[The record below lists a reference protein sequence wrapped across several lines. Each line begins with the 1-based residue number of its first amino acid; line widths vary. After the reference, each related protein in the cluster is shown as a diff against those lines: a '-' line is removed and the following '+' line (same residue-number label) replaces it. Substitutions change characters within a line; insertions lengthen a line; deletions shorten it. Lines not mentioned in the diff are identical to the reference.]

1 MTFIHEKEE
10 NVVRISSEK
19 PIYDYIWP
27 ILTRLQPNP
36 YNNFDYLKL
45 RFAKNLTPR
54 VFQLCSL
61 WWNVGVVVKDLVK
74 MDDALKIDRNKTIEG
89 YEIKLSKIGAL
100 KDLSE
105 EDQKNYEEELKTLFE
120 KIK

>member
-1 MTFIHEKEE
+1 
-10 NVVRISSEK
+10 
-19 PIYDYIWP
+19 
-27 ILTRLQPNP
+27 
-36 YNNFDYLKL
+36 
-45 RFAKNLTPR
+45 
-54 VFQLCSL
+54 
-61 WWNVGVVVKDLVK
+61 